1 MNEDLRQVYQ
11 DIISDHFRHPRMK
24 GWSGEGWK
32 DVLNVNPACGDQIRI
47 ACRRDPQ
54 NGQITEWRHQ
64 SQGCA
69 ASVASA
75 SIMCGLLDGLPP
87 DLARER
93 VSMYLRELQNT
104 APGEHSDTDAFEE
117 QALLFFRR
125 VPSRVV
131 CVRLAWDAALRLLD
145 LV

>member
-11 DIISDHFRHPRMK
+11 DIISDHFRHPRMR

-32 DVLNVNPACGDQIRI
+32 DVLNVNPSCGDQIRI
-47 ACRRDPQ
+47 ACRLDASGRQ
-54 NGQITEWRHQ
+54 MLEWRHQ

-75 SIMCGLLDGLPP
+75 SIMCGVLNGLSPA
-87 DLARER
+87 LARDRISVFLE
-93 VSMYLRELQNT
+93 ELLN
-104 APGEHSDTDAFEE
+104 PNGEKDSDPDAFER
-117 QALLFFRR
+117 QALLFFRK

-145 LV
+145 MK

>member
-11 DIISDHFRHPRMK
+11 DIISDHLRHPRMK
-24 GWSGEGWK
+24 GWNGDEWK
-32 DVLNVNPACGDQIRI
+32 DVLNVNPACGDQVRV
-47 ACRRDPQ
+47 ACRRDPDG
-54 NGQITEWRHQ
+54 GQTIEWRHQ

-75 SIMCGLLDGLPP
+75 SIMCGLLDRLPP
-87 DLARER
+87 DLARQR
-93 VSMYLRELQNT
+93 VSMFLRELQN
-104 APGEHSDTDAFEE
+104 ADQGGQSDPDAFEE